1 MPTVEQIQNDYI
13 DYILTNGEQP
23 KSVYVFAKQLQISE
37 QEFYEFYSSFAAIEK
52 GIWADLTTRT
62 ITEIQQQEV
71 WAGYT
76 SREKMLA
83 FFYAYIELLKSKRS
97 FIVYSLK
104 KHRAGLSAPIVLDDV
119 KTTFENFAESLIQSG
134 LASGELAKRKF
145 FDKRYKDALWVQFG
159 FILNFWVADSSAG
172 FEKTDE
178 AIERGI
184 NVTFDLFE
192 QSPLDN
198 LFEYGKFVAR
208 NGNFKEKMRF

>member
-37 QEFYEFYSSFAAIEK
+37 QEFYDFYSSFAAIEK

-62 ITEIQQQEV
+62 ISEIQQQEV

-104 KHRAGLSAPIVLDDV
+104 KRPGLSAPIVLDDV
-119 KTTFENFAESLIQSG
+119 KTIFENFAESLIQSG
-134 LASGELAKRKF
+134 LATGELAKRRYL
-145 FDKRYKDALWVQFG
+145 DKRYKDALWVQFG
-159 FILNFWVADSSAG
+159 FILNFWVNDSSAG

-198 LFEYGKFVAR
+198 LLEYGKFVAR
-208 NGNFKEKMRF
+208 NGKFKEKMRF